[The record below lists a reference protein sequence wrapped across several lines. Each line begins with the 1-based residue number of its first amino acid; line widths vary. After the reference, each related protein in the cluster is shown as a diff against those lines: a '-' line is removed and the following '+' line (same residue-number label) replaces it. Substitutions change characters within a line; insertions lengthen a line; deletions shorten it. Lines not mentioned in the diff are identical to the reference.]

1 VSPRFRLFRTAGQ
14 ITAEVDEEIRF
25 HLEMR
30 IAELVRAGMTPAQAR
45 EEALRRFGDL
55 ERARL
60 DMNAADQR
68 RERRVRRR
76 EYLEEL
82 VQDLAHA
89 VRQLRRRPAFAI
101 VTVLT
106 LAVGIGADTAV
117 FSVADHVVLR
127 PLPHHDAGSIVA
139 LWEFDQR
146 TGESRKE
153 VSAGNFVSWRDR
165 SQSFASMALIE
176 PYGFDLSASDG
187 PPVAVRTWGVTE
199 GFFETIG
206 GPPVLGRGFL
216 PDEHVPNA
224 PPAVVLS
231 YRFWQQRYGSD
242 PRLIGS
248 TIQLDG
254 APATVIGVAPPWLN
268 YPEYRD
274 LYNTKRWY
282 PNEET
287 DRRSSYMYAVGRL
300 KPGVT
305 LAQAQAE
312 LDAIGTQLA
321 AEYPATNTSLRIN
334 AVAFE
339 EQVLGDVRPA
349 LLVLLVAVGF
359 VLLIAC
365 ANVASLLLAR
375 AAERERELAV
385 RAALGAGR
393 PRLVRQLVTE
403 SLALALL
410 GGVLG
415 IALAYGGVRVLVALS
430 PPNLPRLEAIA
441 VDARILTF
449 ALAIT
454 LLTAVL
460 FGLAPA
466 LRASRPDLLTPLRA
480 AGRVL
485 SGAIERL
492 NLRRALVAGE
502 IALALVLLIGA
513 GLLVRSFVALLDQDL
528 GFAAE
533 NRATF
538 QAFLWD
544 LNPAPEQRLQRARA
558 ITEALATTPGVEAVG
573 ITNAVP
579 FHPSQIDGMSSLVV
593 DGRPLPA
600 TGEEQRVYTLI
611 ATPEYFRVMGIPVL
625 AGRPFGPTDRA
636 GAPGVALVN
645 QTLARRFFPDE
656 DPVGKRVRFG
666 VMGSPQDWEIVGVVG
681 DVRPRTLD
689 GEPRPEAFVPLEQT
703 ANGSL
708 TFVIKTRDR
717 VADLVPTLR
726 QRFWTAAP
734 NQAIYYEA
742 TMEDLIA
749 TTLVERRFHLVVLGA
764 FSVVALTLAT
774 IGVYGLMA
782 YSMSLRTGEISVRM
796 ALGARAGEIV
806 SMVVRD
812 GVKLAVPGIVLGA
825 AGALALTRYMRTML
839 YQVAP
844 TNPATYVQL
853 AALVLFLAA
862 AASLIPARRAASQ
875 DPARALR
882 EE

>member
-1 VSPRFRLFRTAGQ
+1 MSPRFRLFRTAGQ

>member
-1 VSPRFRLFRTAGQ
+1 
-14 ITAEVDEEIRF
+14 
-25 HLEMR
+25 
-30 IAELVRAGMTPAQAR
+30 
-45 EEALRRFGDL
+45 
-55 ERARL
+55 
-60 DMNAADQR
+60 
-68 RERRVRRR
+68 
-76 EYLEEL
+76 
-82 VQDLAHA
+82 
-89 VRQLRRRPAFAI
+89 
-101 VTVLT
+101 
-106 LAVGIGADTAV
+106 
-117 FSVADHVVLR
+117 
-127 PLPHHDAGSIVA
+127 
-139 LWEFDQR
+139 
-146 TGESRKE
+146 
-153 VSAGNFVSWRDR
+153 
-165 SQSFASMALIE
+165 
-176 PYGFDLSASDG
+176 
-187 PPVAVRTWGVTE
+187 
-199 GFFETIG
+199 
-206 GPPVLGRGFL
+206 
-216 PDEHVPNA
+216 
-224 PPAVVLS
+224 
-231 YRFWQQRYGSD
+231 
-242 PRLIGS
+242 
-248 TIQLDG
+248 
-254 APATVIGVAPPWLN
+254 
-268 YPEYRD
+268 
-274 LYNTKRWY
+274 
-282 PNEET
+282 
-287 DRRSSYMYAVGRL
+287 MYAVGRL

-321 AEYPATNTSLRIN
+321 GEYPATNTSLRIN

-393 PRLVRQLVTE
+393 PRLIRQLVTE

-415 IALAYGGVRVLVALS
+415 IALAYGGVKVLVALS

-485 SGAIERL
+485 SGAFERL
-492 NLRRALVAGE
+492 NLRRALVTGE

-544 LNPAPEQRLQRARA
+544 LNPAPDQRLQRARA

-573 ITNAVP
+573 TTNAVP

-593 DGRPLPA
+593 EGRPLPA

-611 ATPEYFRVMGIPVL
+611 ANPEYFQVMGIPVL

-636 GAPGVALVN
+636 GTPGVALVN

-703 ANGSL
+703 ATGSL

-742 TMEDLIA
+742 TMDDLIA

-764 FSVVALTLAT
+764 FSVVALTLAV
-774 IGVYGLMA
+774 IGVYGLIA

-839 YQVAP
+839 FQVAP
-844 TNPATYVQL
+844 TNAATYVQL
-853 AALVLFLAA
+853 AALVLFLAT
-862 AASLIPARRAASQ
+862 AASLIPARHAASQ

>member
-485 SGAIERL
+485 SGAIQRL